1 MSGDENRLYL
11 QKINGDI
18 PEEKK
23 IDHKKQIED
32 EKLLIFKK
40 RAFQSK
46 YIKKIK

>member
-23 IDHKKQIED
+23 DRPKKAKSRWETTNIQEESIPVEIHK
-32 EKLLIFKK
+32 
-40 RAFQSK
+40 
-46 YIKKIK
+46 